1 MNIAEILRG
10 LADKMDSISGSKV
23 PHQDQSAQLHQVE
36 PSNDENPEVNTMPQ
50 VGPLQQ
56 KLELLKK
63 AAGVESA
70 YDDGNILQGHDHEE
84 GCTDCGCDPCAC
96 GGEEDELSAMKRNAG
111 LPVVVQLTSTDNDI
125 EG

>member
-10 LADKMDSISGSKV
+10 LADKVEQINSSES
-23 PHQDQSAQLHQVE
+23 PQSVGLSQVATD
-36 PSNDENPEVNTMPQ
+36 NDENSDVNTQPM

-63 AAGVESA
+63 AAGVDSA
-70 YDDGNILQGHDHEE
+70 YDDGQVLDNVEACD
-84 GCTDCGCDPCAC
+84 DCGADPCEC
-96 GGEEDELSAMKRNAG
+96 DGEEDPLSAMKKMAG
-111 LPVVVQLTSTDNDI
+111 LPVVVQLSGEDNDI